1 MKWLGVK
8 WRSSI
13 LFRVI
18 STTFLLSIVLISLV
32 GSILFIQISSGIY
45 REKSNESL
53 SEAQS
58 LYEYAQGQ
66 LDATLYLPTLK
77 LPVVVAKILHSNDL
91 TLATTPREVVLLG
104 SPLANKKVNEKYN
117 GASDNVDFNSI
128 PNSLRVSVRGLGTAK
143 WTRGEIGFQDGTKR
157 SAIIVG
163 HVIEI
168 PPQSPYE
175 LYYVFLL
182 TEQQTIVDFIGRLLL
197 FAGFLLIFMIG
208 GISWY
213 VIRQALNPI
222 RDAAEI
228 AEQLTAGDLNRR
240 MQVTGEDEMTRLA
253 ISFNEMALSMQQQ
266 ISRLENLSRLQQ
278 RFVSDVSHELRT
290 PLTTI
295 RMASDV
301 ITESKG
307 RMDPAAARS
316 AELLQSQITR
326 FESLLTD
333 LLEVSRFDA
342 SASILEVKDVDI
354 KLLVIQSIDQM
365 QVGHTGQ
372 IRTYFP
378 ESEVVAS
385 VDPRRIERVLRN
397 LISNAIDHSEGQ
409 AIDITIKDTDIE
421 VAVGVRDY
429 GIGFTERESERL
441 FDRFW
446 RADPSRS
453 RLRGGTGLG
462 LSIALDDAKL
472 HQGTLKAWGA
482 PGKGAHF
489 VLTVPKAP
497 GIPIQEEP
505 IAANPNDE
513 SSTSFLSFDEDDI

>member
-1 MKWLGVK
+1 MRWLGVR

-18 STTFLLSIVLISLV
+18 STTFVLSLILITLV
-32 GSILFIQISSGIY
+32 GSILFIQISNGII
-45 REKSNESL
+45 REKTLESV

-58 LYEYAQGQ
+58 LYDYAQGQ
-66 LDATLYLPTLK
+66 LDATLYLSSLK
-77 LPVVVAKILHSNDL
+77 LPAVVEKILQANDL
-91 TLATTPREVVLLG
+91 AVATTPREVALIG
-104 SPLANKKVNEKYN
+104 SPLRHIVNSHFN
-117 GASDNVDFNSI
+117 GTSGNLDATSI
-128 PNSLRVSVRGLGTAK
+128 PKELRAKVRKSGIAQWL
-143 WTRGEIGFQDGTKR
+143 RGSITLKDGRTMQ
-157 SAIIVG
+157 AIIVG
-163 HVIEI
+163 HAVEI

-182 TEQQTIVDFIGRLLL
+182 TEQQTIVNFIGHLLI
-197 FAGFLLIFMIG
+197 FAGFLLLFMIG

-213 VIRQALNPI
+213 VIRQALNPV

-240 MQVTGEDEMTRLA
+240 MHVTGQDEMARLA

-295 RMASDV
+295 RMASEV
-301 ITESKG
+301 IAESKQK
-307 RMDPAAARS
+307 MDPAAARS
-316 AELLQSQITR
+316 AELLQSQIAR
-326 FESLLTD
+326 FETLLTD

-342 SASILEVKDVDI
+342 SASILELKDTDI
-354 KLLVIQSIDQM
+354 KNLVIQTIDQLHI
-365 QVGHTGQ
+365 GHPGQ
-372 IRTYFP
+372 IHIDLLDDP
-378 ESEVVAS
+378 VIAS

-397 LISNAIDHSEGQ
+397 LISNAIDHSEGK
-409 AIDITIKDTDIE
+409 AIEILIRESDRE
-421 VAVGVRDY
+421 VAVGVRDF

-482 PGKGAHF
+482 PGLGANF

-497 GIPIQEEP
+497 GIPIQGEP
-505 IAANPNDE
+505 IPANPNVQ

>member
-1 MKWLGVK
+1 MKWLGSK
-8 WRSSI
+8 WRRSI

-18 STTFLLSIVLISLV
+18 STTFLLSIILISLV
-32 GSILFIQISSGIY
+32 GSILFIQISNGIF
-45 REKSNESL
+45 REKTNESV
-53 SEAQS
+53 SEAES

-66 LDATLYLPTLK
+66 LDATLYLSSLK
-77 LPVVVAKILHSNDL
+77 LTTVVAKILQGSDL
-91 TLATTPREVVLLG
+91 TVATTPREVVLIG
-104 SPLANKKVNEKYN
+104 SPLNKTQNGAFN
-117 GASDNVDFNSI
+117 GASGNVDPASI
-128 PNSLRVSVRGLGTAK
+128 PTNLRALVRKSGLAQWIRGTISLK
-143 WTRGEIGFQDGTKR
+143 DGTTK

-163 HVIEI
+163 HVVEI

-182 TEQQTIVDFIGRLLL
+182 TEQQTIVDFIGQLLA
-197 FAGFLLIFMIG
+197 FAGVLLIFMIG

-213 VIRQALNPI
+213 VIRQAINPV

-240 MQVTGEDEMTRLA
+240 MRVTGQDEMARLA
-253 ISFNEMALSMQQQ
+253 ISFNEMAVSMQQQ

-295 RMASDV
+295 RMASEV
-301 ITESKG
+301 IAESKEK
-307 RMDPAAARS
+307 MDPAVARS
-316 AELLQSQITR
+316 AELLQSQIAR
-326 FESLLTD
+326 FETLLTD

-342 SASILEVKDVDI
+342 SASILELKETDF
-354 KLLVIQSIDQM
+354 KLLVIQTIDQLHIGNLS
-365 QVGHTGQ
+365 QV
-372 IRTYFP
+372 RTVFP
-378 ESEVVAS
+378 NAPVVAS

-397 LISNAIDHSEGQ
+397 LIANAIDHSEGN
-409 AIDITIKDTDIE
+409 AIEITVRQTERE

-462 LSIALDDAKL
+462 LSISLDDAKL

-482 PGKGAHF
+482 PGKGANF

-497 GIPIQEEP
+497 GIPIQGEP
-505 IAANPNDE
+505 IPVNPHDE
-513 SSTSFLSFDEDDI
+513 PSTTFLTFDEDDV

>member
-1 MKWLGVK
+1 MRWLGVR

-18 STTFLLSIVLISLV
+18 STTFVLSLILISLV
-32 GSILFIQISSGIY
+32 GSILFIQISNGIF
-45 REKSNESL
+45 REKTIESV

-58 LYEYAQGQ
+58 LYDYAQGQ
-66 LDATLYLPTLK
+66 LDATLYLTSLK
-77 LPVVVAKILHSNDL
+77 LPAVVEKILQTNDL
-91 TLATTPREVVLLG
+91 AVATTPREVALLG
-104 SPLANKKVNEKYN
+104 SPLRHRANSDFN
-117 GASDNVDFNSI
+117 GTSGNVDATSI
-128 PNSLRVSVRGLGTAK
+128 PKQLRAQVRKSGIAQWL
-143 WTRGEIGFQDGTKR
+143 RGSITFKDGKTKQ
-157 SAIIVG
+157 AIIVG
-163 HVIEI
+163 HAVEI

-182 TEQQTIVDFIGRLLL
+182 TEQQTIVNFIGHLLIFAGLLLL
-197 FAGFLLIFMIG
+197 FMIA

-213 VIRQALNPI
+213 VIRQALNPV

-240 MQVTGEDEMTRLA
+240 MHVSGQDEMARLA

-295 RMASDV
+295 RMASEV
-301 ITESKG
+301 IAESKQK
-307 RMDPAAARS
+307 MDPAAARS
-316 AELLQSQITR
+316 AELLQSQIAR
-326 FESLLTD
+326 FETLLTD

-342 SASILEVKDVDI
+342 SASILELKDTDI
-354 KLLVIQSIDQM
+354 KNLVIQTIDQLHI
-365 QVGHTGQ
+365 GHLGQ
-372 IRTYFP
+372 IHTDLSDNP
-378 ESEVVAS
+378 VTAS

-397 LISNAIDHSEGQ
+397 LISNAIDHSEGK
-409 AIDITIKDTDIE
+409 AIEIIIRQSDRE

-429 GIGFTERESERL
+429 GVGFTERESERL

-462 LSIALDDAKL
+462 LSIALDDARL

-482 PGKGAHF
+482 PGLGANF

-497 GIPIQEEP
+497 GIPIQGEP
-505 IAANPNDE
+505 IAANPNVQP
-513 SSTSFLSFDEDDI
+513 STSFLSFDEDDI

>member
-1 MKWLGVK
+1 MNWLGVK
-8 WRSSI
+8 WRRSI

-18 STTFLLSIVLISLV
+18 TTTFLLSIILISLV
-32 GSILFIQISSGIY
+32 GGILFVQITDGIF
-45 REKSNESL
+45 REKTNESV

-58 LYEYAQGQ
+58 LYDYSQGQ
-66 LDATLYLPTLK
+66 LDATLYLPSLK
-77 LPVVVAKILHSNDL
+77 LPTVVAKILQASDL
-91 TLATTPREVVLLG
+91 TLATTPREVVLVG
-104 SPLANKKVNEKYN
+104 SPLAKSRNNAFN
-117 GASDNVDFNSI
+117 GASGNVEVSSV
-128 PNSLRVSVRGLGTAK
+128 PASLRSLVRKSGLAQWLRGTIRFSDGSTKSV
-143 WTRGEIGFQDGTKR
+143 
-157 SAIIVG
+157 IIVG
-163 HVIEI
+163 HSIEV
-168 PPQSPYE
+168 PPQAPYE
-175 LYYVFLL
+175 LYYIFLL
-182 TEQQTIVDFIGRLLL
+182 TEQQTIVDFIGQLLSL
-197 FAGFLLIFMIG
+197 AGVLLIFMIG

-213 VIRQALNPI
+213 VIRQAINPV

-240 MQVTGEDEMTRLA
+240 MRVTGQDEMARLA

-301 ITESKG
+301 IAESKG
-307 RMDPAAARS
+307 KMDPAVARS
-316 AELLQSQITR
+316 AELLQSQIAR
-326 FESLLTD
+326 FETLLTD

-342 SASILEVKDVDI
+342 SASILELKETDFKI
-354 KLLVIQSIDQM
+354 LVIQTLDQLH
-365 QVGHTGQ
+365 VGHLGTINTQ
-372 IRTYFP
+372 FP
-378 ESEVVAS
+378 DKPVIAS
-385 VDPRRIERVLRN
+385 VDPRRIERILRN
-397 LISNAIDHSEGQ
+397 LISNAIDHSEGRE
-409 AIDITIKDTDIE
+409 IDITVKQSERE

-429 GIGFTERESERL
+429 GIGFTERESDRL

-462 LSIALDDAKL
+462 LSISLDDARL

-482 PGKGAHF
+482 PGKGANF

-497 GIPIQEEP
+497 GIPIQGEP
-505 IAANPNDE
+505 ISANPNDE
-513 SSTSFLSFDEDDI
+513 SSTTFLTFDEDDV

>member
-1 MKWLGVK
+1 MKRLGVK

-18 STTFLLSIVLISLV
+18 TTTFVLSIILISLV
-32 GSILFIQISSGIY
+32 GGILFIQISDGIF
-45 REKSNESL
+45 REKTNESL

-66 LDATLYLPTLK
+66 LDATLYLPSLK
-77 LPVVVAKILHSNDL
+77 LTAVVSRILEANDL
-91 TLATTPREVVLLG
+91 TVAPTPREVVLVG
-104 SPLANKKVNEKYN
+104 SPVAHTTNGKFD
-117 GASDNVDFNSI
+117 GASGNVEISSI
-128 PNSLRVSVRGLGTAK
+128 SDSLRAKVRKSGLAVWERGLIHFK
-143 WTRGEIGFQDGTKR
+143 DGSTK
-157 SAIIVG
+157 SGIIVG
-163 HVIEI
+163 NSIEI
-168 PPQSPYE
+168 PPKSPYE
-175 LYYVFLL
+175 LYYIFLL
-182 TEQQTIVDFIGRLLL
+182 SEQQTIVNFIGNLLL
-197 FAGFLLIFMIG
+197 LAGFLLIFMIG

-213 VIRQALNPI
+213 VIRQAINPV

-240 MQVTGEDEMTRLA
+240 MRVSGQDEMARLA
-253 ISFNEMALSMQQQ
+253 ISFNEMAVSMQQQ

-295 RMASDV
+295 RMASEV
-301 ITESKG
+301 IAEHRVK
-307 RMDPAAARS
+307 MDPAAARS
-316 AELLQSQITR
+316 AELLQSQIAR
-326 FESLLTD
+326 FESLLND

-342 SASILEVKDVDI
+342 SASILELKETDM
-354 KLLVIQSIDQM
+354 KNLVIQAIDQLA
-365 QVGHTGQ
+365 VSTLGQ
-372 IRTYFP
+372 IQSDFSDEP
-378 ESEVVAS
+378 VMAA
-385 VDPRRIERVLRN
+385 VDTRRIERVLRN
-397 LISNAIDHSEGQ
+397 LISNAIDHSEGKTVE
-409 AIDITIKDTDIE
+409 ITVRQSDRE

-429 GIGFTERESERL
+429 GVGFTERESERL

-497 GIPIQEEP
+497 GIPIQGEP
-505 IAANPNDE
+505 ISVDPSDK
-513 SSTSFLSFDEDDI
+513 SSTFFLSFDEEDI

>member
-1 MKWLGVK
+1 MKWIGVK

-18 STTFLLSIVLISLV
+18 TTTFLLSIILISLV
-32 GSILFIQISSGIY
+32 GGILFIQISNGIV
-45 REKSNESL
+45 REKTNESV
-53 SEAQS
+53 SEALS
-58 LYEYAQGQ
+58 LYDYAQGQ
-66 LDATLYLPTLK
+66 LDATLYLTSLK
-77 LPVVVAKILHSNDL
+77 LPTVVSRILQSSDL
-91 TLATTPREVVLLG
+91 TVATSPREVVLLG
-104 SPLANKKVNEKYN
+104 SPMSHMRNRTYN
-117 GASDNVDFNSI
+117 GASGNFDLRSI
-128 PNSLRVSVRGLGTAK
+128 PNALRIKVRKSGLTEWIQSTVSFK
-143 WTRGEIGFQDGTKR
+143 DGSQKR
-157 SAIIVG
+157 AIVVG
-163 HVIEI
+163 HAVEI
-168 PPQSPYE
+168 PPKSPYE

-182 TEQQTIVDFIGRLLL
+182 TEQQTIVNFIGQLLL

-213 VIRQALNPI
+213 VIRQAINPV

-240 MQVTGEDEMTRLA
+240 MRVSGQDEMARLA

-295 RMASDV
+295 RMASEV
-301 ITESKG
+301 IAENKVK
-307 RMDPAAARS
+307 MDPAAARS
-316 AELLQSQITR
+316 AELLQSQIAR

-342 SASILEVKDVDI
+342 SASILELKETDI
-354 KLLVIQSIDQM
+354 KDLVIQAIDQLAIDNLS
-365 QVGHTGQ
+365 Q
-372 IRTYFP
+372 IQIDFP
-378 ESEVVAS
+378 YNSVLAS

-397 LISNAIDHSEGQ
+397 LISNAIDHSEGESIQ
-409 AIDITIKDTDIE
+409 ITIRQSERE
-421 VAVGVRDY
+421 VAVGVRDF
-429 GIGFTERESERL
+429 GVGFTERESERL

-462 LSIALDDAKL
+462 LSISLDDAKL

-489 VLTVPKAP
+489 VLTVPIAP
-497 GIPIQEEP
+497 GIPIQGEP
-505 IAANPNDE
+505 ISVNPNDKV
-513 SSTSFLSFDEDDI
+513 STSIFSFDEDDI

>member
-18 STTFLLSIVLISLV
+18 ITTFLLSVILISLV
-32 GSILFIQISSGIY
+32 GSILSIQISNGIF
-45 REKSNESL
+45 REKTNESV

-58 LYEYAQGQ
+58 LYDYSQGQ
-66 LDATLYLPTLK
+66 LDATLYLTSLK
-77 LPVVVAKILHSNDL
+77 LPAVVSKILQSSDL
-91 TLATTPREVVLLG
+91 AVATTPREVVLLG
-104 SPLANKKVNEKYN
+104 SPMLKNPNDQFN
-117 GASDNVDFNSI
+117 GASGGLDVSSI
-128 PNSLRVSVRGLGTAK
+128 PASLRQKVRRTGLAEWLRAK
-143 WTRGEIGFQDGTKR
+143 VHFRDGSIK

-163 HVIEI
+163 HAIEV
-168 PPQSPYE
+168 PPASPYE

-182 TEQQTIVDFIGRLLL
+182 TEQQTIVNLINELLI
-197 FAGFLLIFMIG
+197 FAGFLLVFMIG

-213 VIRQALNPI
+213 VLRQAINPV

-240 MQVTGEDEMTRLA
+240 MQVVGEDEMARLA
-253 ISFNEMALSMQQQ
+253 ISFNEMAVSMQQQ

-295 RMASDV
+295 RMASEV
-301 ITESKG
+301 IADGKD
-307 RMDPAAARS
+307 RMDPASARS
-316 AELLQSQITR
+316 AELLQSQIAR

-342 SASILEVKDVDI
+342 SASILELRDVEIKD
-354 KLLVIQSIDQM
+354 LVIQTMDQL
-365 QVGHTGQ
+365 QLTDLEKVQ
-372 IRTYFP
+372 IHLP
-378 ESEVVAS
+378 EGPVIAS

-397 LISNAIDHSEGQ
+397 LISNAIDHSEGKG
-409 AIDITIKDTDIE
+409 IEITVKQTNRE

-462 LSIALDDAKL
+462 LSIAMDDAKL
-472 HQGTLKAWGA
+472 HQGSLKAWGA
-482 PGKGAHF
+482 PGKGANF

-497 GIPIQEEP
+497 GIPIQSEP
-505 IAANPNDE
+505 IPANPSE
-513 SSTSFLSFDEDDI
+513 EGSTTFLSFDEDDI

>member
-18 STTFLLSIVLISLV
+18 TTTFLLSIILISLV
-32 GSILFIQISSGIY
+32 GSILFIQISNGIY
-45 REKSNESL
+45 REKTGESL

-58 LYEYAQGQ
+58 LYEYDQGQ
-66 LDATLYLPTLK
+66 LDATLYLPSLK
-77 LPVVVAKILHSNDL
+77 LPAVVAKILQSNDP
-91 TLATTPREVVLLG
+91 TAATTPREVVIIG
-104 SPLANKKVNEKYN
+104 SPLLKKTNSIFN
-117 GASDNVDFNSI
+117 GASGRVDLASI
-128 PNSLRVSVRGLGTAK
+128 PNSLRVAVRKLGTAQ
-143 WTRGEIGFQDGTKR
+143 WIRGEIGYRDGSRR

-163 HVIEI
+163 NAIEI

-182 TEQQTIVDFIGRLLL
+182 TEQQTIADFIGRLLL

-213 VIRQALNPI
+213 VIRQAINPV

-240 MQVTGEDEMTRLA
+240 MRVSGQDEMARLA

-295 RMASDV
+295 RMASEV
-301 ITESKG
+301 IAENKG
-307 RMDPAAARS
+307 KMDPAAARS
-316 AELLQSQITR
+316 AELLQSQIAR

-342 SASILEVKDVDI
+342 SASILELKDVDI
-354 KLLVIQSIDQM
+354 KMLVTQSIDQM
-365 QVGHTGQ
+365 QVDNGGQ
-372 IRTYFP
+372 IRTFFP
-378 ESEVVAS
+378 ESEVIAS

-397 LISNAIDHSEGQ
+397 LISNAIDHSEGR
-409 AIDITIKDTDIE
+409 AIEITIVDSDIE
-421 VAVGVRDY
+421 VAVGVRDF

-472 HQGTLKAWGA
+472 HQGMLKAWGA

-497 GIPIQEEP
+497 GIPIQDEP
-505 IAANPNDE
+505 IAANPNTG
-513 SSTSFLSFDEDDI
+513 SSTSFLAFDEDDI

>member
-8 WRSSI
+8 WRRSI

-18 STTFLLSIVLISLV
+18 TTTFLLSIILISLV
-32 GSILFIQISSGIY
+32 GSILFVQISNGIF
-45 REKSNESL
+45 REKTNESV

-58 LYEYAQGQ
+58 LYDYSQGQ
-66 LDATLYLPTLK
+66 LDATLYLPSLK
-77 LPVVVAKILHSNDL
+77 LTTVVAKILQASDL

-104 SPLANKKVNEKYN
+104 SPFSKKPNNAFN
-117 GASDNVDFNSI
+117 GASGNVDTASV
-128 PNSLRVSVRGLGTAK
+128 PTSLRSQVRKSGLAEWLRATV
-143 WTRGEIGFQDGTKR
+143 RFNDGSTK

-163 HVIEI
+163 HSIEV
-168 PPQSPYE
+168 PPQAPYE
-175 LYYVFLL
+175 LYYIFLL
-182 TEQQTIVDFIGRLLL
+182 TEQQTIVNFIGQLLSL
-197 FAGFLLIFMIG
+197 AGALLIIMIG

-213 VIRQALNPI
+213 VIRQAINPV

-240 MQVTGEDEMTRLA
+240 MHVTGQDEMARLA

-301 ITESKG
+301 IAESKG
-307 RMDPAAARS
+307 KMDPAVARS
-316 AELLQSQITR
+316 AELLQSQIAR
-326 FESLLTD
+326 FETLLTD

-342 SASILEVKDVDI
+342 SASILELKETDF
-354 KLLVIQSIDQM
+354 KTLVIQTLDQLH
-365 QVGHTGQ
+365 VGHLGQ
-372 IRTYFP
+372 INSQFP
-378 ESEVVAS
+378 DKPVIAS
-385 VDPRRIERVLRN
+385 VDPRRIERILRN
-397 LISNAIDHSEGQ
+397 LISNAIDHSEGH
-409 AIDITIKDTDIE
+409 AIDITVKQSERE

-429 GIGFTERESERL
+429 GIGFTERESDRL

-462 LSIALDDAKL
+462 LSISLDDARL

-482 PGKGAHF
+482 PGKGANF

-497 GIPIQEEP
+497 GIPIQGEP
-505 IAANPNDE
+505 ISANPSDE
-513 SSTSFLSFDEDDI
+513 SSTTFLTFDEDDI

>member
-1 MKWLGVK
+1 MRWLGVK

-18 STTFLLSIVLISLV
+18 STTFLLSIILISLV
-32 GSILFIQISSGIY
+32 GSILFIQISNGIF
-45 REKSNESL
+45 REKTNESV
-53 SEAQS
+53 SEALS

-66 LDATLYLPTLK
+66 LDATLYLVSLK
-77 LPVVVAKILHSNDL
+77 LPIVVNRILNASDL
-91 TLATTPREVVLLG
+91 AVATTPREVVFIG
-104 SPLANKKVNEKYN
+104 SPLANKSNDKYSS
-117 GASDNVDFNSI
+117 ASGNVEISSI
-128 PNSLRVSVRGLGTAK
+128 PESLRVTVRKTGLTQWVRGDITFK
-143 WTRGEIGFQDGTKR
+143 DGSKK

-163 HVIEI
+163 HVVEV

-182 TEQQTIVDFIGRLLL
+182 KEQQTIVDFIGQLLL

-213 VIRQALNPI
+213 VIRQAINPV

-240 MQVTGEDEMTRLA
+240 MHVSGEDEMARLA
-253 ISFNEMALSMQQQ
+253 ISFNEMAVSMQQQ

-295 RMASDV
+295 RMASEV
-301 ITESKG
+301 IAENKG
-307 RMDPAAARS
+307 KMDPAAARS
-316 AELLQSQITR
+316 AELLQSQIAR
-326 FESLLTD
+326 FETLLTD

-342 SASILEVKDVDI
+342 NASILELKETDI
-354 KLLVIQSIDQM
+354 KNLVIQTVDQLHIGNM
-365 QVGHTGQ
+365 SQ
-372 IRTYFP
+372 IRTDF
-378 ESEVVAS
+378 SEGPVVAM
-385 VDPRRIERVLRN
+385 VDPRRIERVMRN
-397 LISNAIDHSEGQ
+397 LISNAIDHSEGNS
-409 AIDITIKDTDIE
+409 IDITVRQSERE

-462 LSIALDDAKL
+462 LSIALDDARL

-482 PGKGAHF
+482 PGKGANF
-489 VLTVPKAP
+489 VLTVPIAP
-497 GIPIQEEP
+497 GIPIQGEP
-505 IAANPNDE
+505 IPVNPNDVL
-513 SSTSFLSFDEDDI
+513 STSFLTFDEDDI

>member
-18 STTFLLSIVLISLV
+18 STTFLLSIILISLV

-45 REKSNESL
+45 REKTNESL

-77 LPVVVAKILHSNDL
+77 LPTVVAKILQSNDP
-91 TLATTPREVVLLG
+91 TIATTPREVVLIG
-104 SPLANKKVNEKYN
+104 SPLVKKSNAMFN
-117 GASDNVDFNSI
+117 GASGNVDLASI
-128 PNSLRVSVRGLGTAK
+128 PNSLRVTVRKFGAAR
-143 WTRGEIGFQDGTKR
+143 WIRGEIGFQDGTRR

-163 HVIEI
+163 NAIEI

-182 TEQQTIVDFIGRLLL
+182 TEQQTIVDFIGQLLL
-197 FAGFLLIFMIG
+197 LAGFLLIFMIG

-213 VIRQALNPI
+213 VIRQAINPV

-240 MQVTGEDEMTRLA
+240 MLVSGEDEMARLA

-301 ITESKG
+301 IAESRG

-316 AELLQSQITR
+316 AELLQSQIAR

-342 SASILEVKDVDI
+342 SASILELKDVDI
-354 KLLVIQSIDQM
+354 KSLVIQSIDQLHVGQNG
-365 QVGHTGQ
+365 QV
-372 IRTYFP
+372 RTFFP
-378 ESEVVAS
+378 ENDVIAS
-385 VDPRRIERVLRN
+385 VDPRRIERILRN
-397 LISNAIDHSEGQ
+397 LISNAFDHSEGK
-409 AIDITIKDTDIE
+409 AIDITIVDTAIE

-472 HQGTLKAWGA
+472 HQGSLKTWGA

-489 VLTVPKAP
+489 VLTIPKEP
-497 GIPIQEEP
+497 GIPIQGEL
-505 IAANPNDE
+505 IAANPNDK

>member
-18 STTFLLSIVLISLV
+18 STTFLLSIILISLV
-32 GSILFIQISSGIY
+32 GSILFIQISNGIY
-45 REKSNESL
+45 REKTSESV

-66 LDATLYLPTLK
+66 VDATLYLTTLK
-77 LPVVVAKILHSNDL
+77 LPTVIGKILQSNDL
-91 TLATTPREVVLLG
+91 SLATTPREVVLIG
-104 SPLANKKVNEKYN
+104 SPLTKGQNNKFN
-117 GASDNVDFNSI
+117 GASGNVDPASI
-128 PNSLRVSVRGLGTAK
+128 PKSLRVAVQKSAAGQWIRGTITFK
-143 WTRGEIGFQDGTKR
+143 DGTKK
-157 SAIIVG
+157 SAVIVG
-163 HVIEI
+163 NAIEI

-182 TEQQTIVDFIGRLLL
+182 SEQQTIVDFIGRLLL

-213 VIRQALNPI
+213 VIRQAINPV

-240 MQVTGEDEMTRLA
+240 MLVTGQDEMARLA

-295 RMASDV
+295 RMASEV
-301 ITESKG
+301 IAESKE

-316 AELLQSQITR
+316 AELLQSQIAR

-342 SASILEVKDVDI
+342 SASILELKDVDI
-354 KLLVIQSIDQM
+354 KSLVIQSIDQLH
-365 QVGHTGQ
+365 VGHSGQ
-372 IRTYFP
+372 VRTFFP
-378 ESEVVAS
+378 ESDVIAS

-397 LISNAIDHSEGQ
+397 LISNAIDHSEGK
-409 AIDITIKDTDIE
+409 AIEVTIRDTDIE

-489 VLTVPKAP
+489 VLTIPKAP
-497 GIPIQEEP
+497 GIPIQKEP
-505 IAANPNDE
+505 IAVNPSDE
-513 SSTSFLSFDEDDI
+513 SSTTFLSFDEDDI

>member
-1 MKWLGVK
+1 VK

-18 STTFLLSIVLISLV
+18 TTTFLLSIILISLV
-32 GSILFIQISSGIY
+32 GSILFIQISNGII
-45 REKSNESL
+45 REKTNESV

-58 LYEYAQGQ
+58 LYDYSQGQ
-66 LDATLYLPTLK
+66 LDATLYLTSLK
-77 LPVVVAKILHSNDL
+77 LPAVVAKIIQASDL
-91 TLATTPREVVLLG
+91 AVATTPREVALIG
-104 SPLANKKVNEKYN
+104 SPVTHTANSAFD
-117 GASDNVDFNSI
+117 GASGGLDPASI
-128 PNSLRVSVRGLGTAK
+128 PPALRALVRKTGNAQWVRGTVRF
-143 WTRGEIGFQDGTKR
+143 TDGRTK

-163 HVIEI
+163 HAVEI
-168 PPQSPYE
+168 PPRSPYE

-182 TEQQTIVDFIGRLLL
+182 TEQQTISNFIGQLLVL
-197 FAGFLLIFMIG
+197 AGVLLIFMIG

-213 VIRQALNPI
+213 VIRQAINPV

-240 MQVTGEDEMTRLA
+240 MRVVGQDEMARLA
-253 ISFNEMALSMQQQ
+253 ISFNEMAVSMQQQ

-295 RMASDV
+295 RMASEV
-301 ITESKG
+301 IAESK
-307 RMDPAAARS
+307 RKLDPASARS
-316 AELLQSQITR
+316 AELLQSQIAR
-326 FESLLTD
+326 FETLLTD

-342 SASILEVKDVDI
+342 SASILELKETDLI
-354 KLLVIQSIDQM
+354 ALVNQTIDQL
-365 QVGHTGQ
+365 QVSDLEQ
-372 IRTYFP
+372 IRTDFP
-378 ESEVVAS
+378 DTPVLAS
-385 VDPRRIERVLRN
+385 VDPRRVERILRN
-397 LISNAIDHSEGQ
+397 LISNAIDHSEGK
-409 AIDITIKDTDIE
+409 TIEIKIRQTNRE
-421 VAVGVRDY
+421 VAVGVRDH

-482 PGKGAHF
+482 PGKGANF

-497 GIPIQEEP
+497 GIPVESEP
-505 IAANPNDE
+505 ISVNPNDE
-513 SSTSFLSFDEDDI
+513 PSTTFLNFDEDDI

>member
-1 MKWLGVK
+1 MKWLGVR

-18 STTFLLSIVLISLV
+18 TTTFLLSIILISLV

-45 REKSNESL
+45 REKTTESV

-77 LPVVVAKILHSNDL
+77 LPTVVEKILQSNDL
-91 TLATTPREVVLLG
+91 TLASTPREVVLIG
-104 SPLANKKVNEKYN
+104 SPLSKSPNDKFN
-117 GASDNVDFNSI
+117 GASGNVDVTSI
-128 PNSLRVSVRGLGTAK
+128 PAALRTSLRKLGTAQ
-143 WTRGEIGFQDGTKR
+143 WVRGAITFKDGTKR
-157 SAIIVG
+157 KAVIVG
-163 HVIEI
+163 NAIEI

-197 FAGFLLIFMIG
+197 FAGFLLVFMIG

-213 VIRQALNPI
+213 VIRQAINPV

-240 MQVTGEDEMTRLA
+240 MHVSGEDEMARLA

-301 ITESKG
+301 IAESRGK
-307 RMDPAAARS
+307 MDPAAARS
-316 AELLQSQITR
+316 AELLQSQIAR

-342 SASILEVKDVDI
+342 SASILELIDTDMKS
-354 KLLVIQSIDQM
+354 LVVQTTDQL
-365 QVGHTGQ
+365 QVGHIGQ
-372 IRTYFP
+372 IHTHFP
-378 ESEVVAS
+378 EHDVTAS

-397 LISNAIDHSEGQ
+397 LISNAIDHSEGR
-409 AIDITIKDTDIE
+409 AIEITIRDTDIE
-421 VAVGVRDY
+421 VAVGVRDF

-497 GIPIQEEP
+497 GIPIQGEP
-505 IAANPNDE
+505 IAANPNDG
-513 SSTSFLSFDEDDI
+513 SSTSFLSFDDDDI

>member
-18 STTFLLSIVLISLV
+18 TTTFILSIILISLV
-32 GSILFIQISSGIY
+32 GGILFIQISNGII
-45 REKSNESL
+45 REKTNQSV

-58 LYEYAQGQ
+58 LYDYAQGQ
-66 LDATLYLPTLK
+66 LDATLYLTSLK
-77 LPVVVAKILHSNDL
+77 LTSVVSRILQSNDL
-91 TLATTPREVVLLG
+91 TVATSPREVVLLG
-104 SPLANKKVNEKYN
+104 SPIAHTPNAVFN
-117 GASDNVDFNSI
+117 GTSGNVDPNSI
-128 PNSLRVSVRGLGTAK
+128 PPALRMKVRKSGLTEWVQGSVTFK
-143 WTRGEIGFQDGTKR
+143 DGTKK

-163 HVIEI
+163 HAVEI
-168 PPQSPYE
+168 PPKSPYE
-175 LYYVFLL
+175 LYFVFLL
-182 TEQQTIVDFIGRLLL
+182 RGQQTIVNFIGQLLL

-213 VIRQALNPI
+213 VIRQVINPV

-240 MQVTGEDEMTRLA
+240 MRVSGQDEMARLA

-295 RMASDV
+295 RMASEV
-301 ITESKG
+301 IAENKVK
-307 RMDPAAARS
+307 MDPAAARS
-316 AELLQSQITR
+316 AELLQSQIAR

-342 SASILEVKDVDI
+342 NASILELKETDI
-354 KLLVIQSIDQM
+354 KELVIQAIDQLAIDNLS
-365 QVGHTGQ
+365 QVQTDFSHNPV
-372 IRTYFP
+372 R
-378 ESEVVAS
+378 AS

-397 LISNAIDHSEGQ
+397 LISNAIDHSEGKS
-409 AIDITIKDTDIE
+409 IEITIRQSERE
-421 VAVGVRDY
+421 VAVGVRDF
-429 GIGFTERESERL
+429 GVGFTERESERL

-462 LSIALDDAKL
+462 LSISLDDAKL

-497 GIPIQEEP
+497 GIPIQGEP
-505 IAANPNDE
+505 ISVNPNDE
-513 SSTSFLSFDEDDI
+513 ASTSLFSFDEDDI

>member
-8 WRSSI
+8 WRNSI

-18 STTFLLSIVLISLV
+18 TTTFLLSIILISLV
-32 GSILFIQISSGIY
+32 GSILFIQISNGIF
-45 REKSNESL
+45 REKTNESR

-58 LYEYAQGQ
+58 LYDYAQGQ
-66 LDATLYLPTLK
+66 LDATLYLSSLK
-77 LPVVVAKILHSNDL
+77 LPVVVNRILQASDL
-91 TLATTPREVVLLG
+91 TVATTPREVVLIG
-104 SPLANKKVNEKYN
+104 SPLVHRVNDIYN
-117 GASDNVDFNSI
+117 GSSGGVEITSI
-128 PNSLRVSVRGLGTAK
+128 PQALRVAVRKSGLAQWVRGNITFK
-143 WTRGEIGFQDGTKR
+143 DGSQK

-163 HVIEI
+163 HAVEV

-182 TEQQTIVDFIGRLLL
+182 TEQQTIIDFIGRLLL

-213 VIRQALNPI
+213 VIRQAINPV

-240 MQVTGEDEMTRLA
+240 MHVSGQDEMARLA
-253 ISFNEMALSMQQQ
+253 ISFNEMAVSMQQQ

-295 RMASDV
+295 RMASEV
-301 ITESKG
+301 IAENKG
-307 RMDPAAARS
+307 KMDPAAARS
-316 AELLQSQITR
+316 AELLQSQIAR
-326 FESLLTD
+326 FETLLTD

-342 SASILEVKDVDI
+342 SASILELKETDI
-354 KLLVIQSIDQM
+354 KSLVIQTIDQLHFGN
-365 QVGHTGQ
+365 VDQ
-372 IRTYFP
+372 IRTDFSDGP
-378 ESEVVAS
+378 VMAM
-385 VDPRRIERVLRN
+385 VDPRRIERILRN
-397 LISNAIDHSEGQ
+397 LISNAIDHSLGNTVN
-409 AIDITIKDTDIE
+409 ITVRQGERE
-421 VAVGVRDY
+421 VAVGVRDH

-472 HQGTLKAWGA
+472 HQGSLKAWGS
-482 PGKGAHF
+482 PGKGANF
-489 VLTVPKAP
+489 VLTVPITP
-497 GIPIQEEP
+497 GIPIQDEP
-505 IAANPNDE
+505 IPVNPNDVP
-513 SSTSFLSFDEDDI
+513 STTFLNFDEDDI